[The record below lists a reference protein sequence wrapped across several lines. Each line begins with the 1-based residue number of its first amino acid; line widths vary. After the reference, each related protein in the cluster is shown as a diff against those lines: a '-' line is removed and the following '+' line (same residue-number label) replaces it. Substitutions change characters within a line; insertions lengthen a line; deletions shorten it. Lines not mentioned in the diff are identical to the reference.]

1 MSATTTTVQPLELEL
16 KGPYHPP
23 PSRSRR
29 VLLVDTPGFDHT
41 TSSDYAVRP
50 SFANGIFSQGV
61 DAVLY
66 FHSMT
71 HDVVSREMKQDI
83 QVLANLC
90 GSQAANIVTI
100 VTTRWDVEHGVDHQ
114 ARLKTLR
121 ETLWKP
127 LLGGGATLR
136 HIHAL
141 GATSDVFMEAL
152 KNVGETP
159 VKLLLQEELI
169 DRGRAFHK
177 TKAGRCIPNLKDTV
191 KVWEK
196 SGRRIDEVPVVNT
209 TPREDGQ
216 NKETV

>member
-1 MSATTTTVQPLELEL
+1 
-16 KGPYHPP
+16 
-23 PSRSRR
+23 
-29 VLLVDTPGFDHT
+29 
-41 TSSDYAVRP
+41 
-50 SFANGIFSQGV
+50 
-61 DAVLY
+61 
-66 FHSMT
+66 MT
-71 HDVVSREMKQDI
+71 HDVVSQEMKQDI

-141 GATSDVFMEAL
+141 GAASDVFMEAL

-191 KVWEK
+191 KAWEK

-209 TPREDGQ
+209 TPREGILGSLRGICTIQ
-216 NKETV
+216 